1 LIYKLLIA
9 RLWLRNSKVF
19 DENQKGCKKTAL
31 YPNVG
36 RNYIY
41 PTIGLMGEAGEVA
54 NKVKKLIRDDNS
66 EITKE
71 KRKEIA
77 YEMGDMLWYIA
88 QLSTELGLKLSDVV
102 KMNQKKLLSRKIRKT
117 LKGNGD
123 NR

>member
-1 LIYKLLIA
+1 M
-9 RLWLRNSKVF
+9 NSKVF
-19 DENQKGCKKTAL
+19 DEYQKGCKKTAL